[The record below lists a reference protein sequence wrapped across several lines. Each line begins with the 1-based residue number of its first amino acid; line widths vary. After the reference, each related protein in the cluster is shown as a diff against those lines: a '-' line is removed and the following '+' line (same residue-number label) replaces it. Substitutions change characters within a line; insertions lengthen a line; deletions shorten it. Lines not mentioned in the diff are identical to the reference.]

1 MTGAEHSHQH
11 HQHDSHDVDW
21 AELAAASELE
31 AEVLVAI
38 LDETTARVAELLA
51 TDGIAVRRIVD
62 IGPGPGVGTGALALA
77 FPDAEVVA
85 VDGSDAMLANVDARA
100 ARLGIADRVRT
111 VHADLP
117 GGLADLDKAEIVWA
131 GLVMHHIG
139 NERAA
144 LAAIHRVLVPG
155 GLVVI
160 SEFGDPMRYLPAES
174 DAAPPGFRERLAA
187 AEAEWIAHMRAELPD
202 ATESADYPTM
212 LREAGFELLTD
223 TLVTA
228 HLDPPL
234 DADARAVAVRDLER
248 SRKHGGDAI
257 DPADLAALDALLD
270 ADNPNGIMRRPDL
283 FLEGSR
289 HLFIARA
296 NAV

>member
-1 MTGAEHSHQH
+1 MTGAPPHDHSHQH
-11 HQHDSHDVDW
+11 DTHDVDW

-38 LDETTARVAELLA
+38 LDQTTARVADLLA
-51 TDGIAVRRIVD
+51 TDGIAVRRIID

-77 FPDAEVVA
+77 FPDAEVIA
-85 VDGSDAMLANVDARA
+85 VDGSDAMLARVDARA

-117 GGLADLDKAEIVWA
+117 GGLTDLDQAEIVWA

-139 NERAA
+139 DERAA
-144 LAAIHRVLVPG
+144 LAVIHRVLVPG

-160 SEFGDPMRYLPAES
+160 SEFGDPMRALPDDSEGV
-174 DAAPPGFRERLAA
+174 PPGFRERLAA
-187 AEAEWIAHMRAELPD
+187 AAAEWIAHMREELPD
-202 ATESADYPTM
+202 ATVSADYPTM

-234 DADARAVAVRDLER
+234 VADARAVAVRDLER

-270 ADNPNGIMRRPDL
+270 PDNPDGIMRRPDL

-289 HLFIARA
+289 HVFIARA
-296 NAV
+296 SAV